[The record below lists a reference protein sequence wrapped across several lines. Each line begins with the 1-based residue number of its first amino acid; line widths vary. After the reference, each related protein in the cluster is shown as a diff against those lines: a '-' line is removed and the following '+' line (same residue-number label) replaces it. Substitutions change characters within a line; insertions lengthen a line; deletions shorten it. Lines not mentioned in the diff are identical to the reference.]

1 MSVDGVIL
9 SIIEELREII
19 KNDNDR
25 EKYTKL
31 VEIIGYDSVDD
42 FLNDV
47 RYL

>member
-42 FLNDV
+42 FLNDTKM
-47 RYL
+47 L